1 LQVVQLVA
9 VHPLHAEL
17 EAADLT
23 VCPWLPL
30 LKKLHEEM
38 SFLTFLLL
46 HDGHSGCSFPKIRHS
61 KFFSHASQ

>member
-1 LQVVQLVA
+1 LQLVA
-9 VHPLHAEL
+9 VHPLHDGC

-23 VCPWLPL
+23 VWPWLPL

-46 HDGHSGCSFPKIRHS
+46 HDGHSGFSFPKIKHS
-61 KFFSHASQ
+61 KFLSHPSQ